1 MVERTGVEPATFAL
15 RMRKTS
21 NKNEALQYMCV
32 MVAQHSIPFNT
43 NMRHSSRPMAYIRKL
58 PSGRWQVSI
67 RKKGVMSISKTFRTK
82 AAADSWARERESEID
97 KTGSITD
104 SDMTVSALLEKY
116 ERDVTSK
123 KKGRVKEESRI
134 KILTA
139 AMGACRVTSLS
150 AGDVAKFASERLKK
164 HSSDT
169 VRRDLAVL
177 SAALETALVLRWV
190 PLRENAAR
198 EAMKSMTRS
207 RSLKSPN
214 RRVRRISDEELE
226 KVLKELK
233 PPMCTLVCFAL
244 ETAMRRGEIA
254 KMRWEHVK
262 GNALLIPDDKTG
274 KSATIP
280 LSLAAVCLL
289 NGLDGKTGS
298 VFSLK
303 PDSITQAF
311 DRACERAGVKNL
323 RVHDLRHEATSRL
336 FEHGLTI
343 EEVATITRHSDWRS
357 LKIYTHPSHSHILSK
372 LG

>member
-1 MVERTGVEPATFAL
+1 MTFAL
-15 RMRKTS
+15 RMRKIT
-21 NKNEALQYMCV
+21 NKIESLQNMCV
-32 MVAQHSIPFNT
+32 IIAQHSIPFNT
-43 NMRHSSRPMAYIRKL
+43 NMRHSSHPMAYVRKL

-67 RKKGVMSISKTFRTK
+67 RKKGVMPISKTFRTK
-82 AAADSWARERESEID
+82 AAAESWAKERESEID
-97 KTGSITD
+97 RDGVVTD
-104 SDMTVSALLEKY
+104 SDMSLSDLLDKY
-116 ERDVTSK
+116 EREVTEK
-123 KKGRVKEESRI
+123 KKGKGQESSRI
-134 KILTA
+134 KLLKA
-139 AMGACRVTSLS
+139 SLGAYRVTSLS
-150 AGDVAKFASERLKK
+150 AGDVARFASERLKK

-169 VRRDLAVL
+169 VRRDVAVL

-190 PLRENAAR
+190 PLRANSAR
-198 EAMKSMTRS
+198 EAVKTLTRS

-226 KVLKELK
+226 KILWELK

-244 ETAMRRGEIA
+244 ETAMRRGELA
-254 KMRWEHVK
+254 KMKWEHIK
-262 GNALLIPDDKTG
+262 GKSLLIPDDKTG

-280 LSLAAVCLL
+280 LSSAADKLLA
-289 NGLDGKTGS
+289 GIKGEGKGS
-298 VFSLK
+298 VFGLR

-311 DRACERAGVKNL
+311 DRACERAGVKDL

-336 FEHGLTI
+336 FERGLTI